1 MQRLPLEINTSI
13 TERSC
18 KTVER
23 QTANI
28 ERQKYYTFN
37 SELIHKKPPCK
48 NFLKMASC
56 RDFNKATVTRSV
68 NTPVL
73 GLPQN
78 WKVGQVMLH
87 CKVGYLL
94 IYFGD
99 KSVIIV
105 FVSRQH
111 LCMPWRWK
119 IFFPHHFQSC
129 LKSRLFKKSLRLF
142 FEIENG
148 KHSDLWLAVRYGCGQ
163 QHYTSMSL

>member
-37 SELIHKKPPCK
+37 SELIHMKPPCK
-48 NFLKMASC
+48 NFLKTASC

-68 NTPVL
+68 YTPVL

-78 WKVGQVMLH
+78 WKVGQLLMLH

-94 IYFGD
+94 IYFGE

-105 FVSRQH
+105 FVGIMRFRADSIYACPKDERY
-111 LCMPWRWK
+111 
-119 IFFPHHFQSC
+119 FFSHHFQSC
-129 LKSRLFKKSLRLF
+129 LKSRFFRKSLRLF
-142 FEIENG
+142 LRLRMESIQT
-148 KHSDLWLAVRYGCGQ
+148 CG
-163 QHYTSMSL
+163 